1 MKNLEKDKIVVRQF
15 KDGSSN
21 FWSNYTHY
29 FLNENNEL
37 IWCSGETDKEELRN
51 AVFSFIRRNKKSYKA
66 RPQTVFETEEKEYTK
81 IGFGKCSQMTTMELV
96 ATDKKY
102 ASWLYKNCSD
112 NRIKTELKELLKIK

>member
-21 FWSNYTHY
+21 FWCDGVHY
-29 FLNENNEL
+29 SLNENGDL
-37 IWCSGETDKEELRN
+37 VFCSGGIDTEELRN
-51 AVFSFIRRNKKSYKA
+51 AVLSFIRRNKKSFKS

-81 IGFGKCSQMTTMELV
+81 IGFGKYSQMTTMELV

-102 ASWLYKNCSD
+102 SSWLYKNCSD
-112 NRIKTELKELLKIK
+112 NKIKMELKELLKIK

>member
-21 FWSNYTHY
+21 FWCDGAHY
-29 FLNENNEL
+29 NLNKNGDL
-37 IWCSGETDKEELRN
+37 VFCSGGIDTEELRN

-81 IGFGKCSQMTTMELV
+81 IGFGKYSQMTTMELV

-102 ASWLYKNCSD
+102 SSWLYKNCSD
-112 NRIKTELKELLKIK
+112 NKIKTELKELLKIK